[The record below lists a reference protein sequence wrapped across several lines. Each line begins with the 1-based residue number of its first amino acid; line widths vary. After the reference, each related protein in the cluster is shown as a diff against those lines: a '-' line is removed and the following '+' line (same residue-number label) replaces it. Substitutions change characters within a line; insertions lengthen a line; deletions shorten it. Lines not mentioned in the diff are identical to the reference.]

1 VKPAA
6 MLLLAPVAIVAG
18 VLASPFVPSGAD
30 PFGIVRDRIGAAT
43 ELPHVV
49 DPHARGEDV
58 CLRKLPPELPD
69 TKFQPRWRMC
79 EAWELE
85 AKMRRARAS
94 DTAMPPRPGW

>member
-1 VKPAA
+1 MKPAA